1 MGNATK
7 NDFRKGGVIMKMN
20 PPKFI
25 TWLIAL
31 ILGVLGII
39 LYILGKWAPYNFWL
53 VAVAFVLFVLA
64 SFLKGL

>member
-1 MGNATK
+1 
-7 NDFRKGGVIMKMN
+7 MKMN

-31 ILGVLGII
+31 ILGVVGII

-53 VAVAFVLFVLA
+53 VVAAFALFVLA